1 MSKLP
6 TSPAFVID
14 QQALQESIEL
24 LNDLRAL
31 SGCRVLYSI
40 KALPLISLL
49 ERLKPHVDGF
59 SVSSLFEAQ
68 LAYEVLDKQQSIHL
82 TTPGIRPDEIGQ
94 LNQVCSHI
102 SFNSLSQQQMFSHV
116 EHKSVSQGLRVNPKL
131 SFAPDTRFDP
141 CRLYSK
147 LGVDINTIEA
157 QDIVGLSGLHIHTVF
172 SQYDYGALLQTLD
185 KLQQQLG
192 RYFKQLQWLNLGGG
206 YLFKNINDHQDF
218 IQLIRTLRR
227 EYALEIY
234 IEPGKAVI
242 GDAVSLVAT
251 VIDCFVSDGETIA
264 VLDTSVNHH
273 PEVFEYQRQPEILES
288 HEQGTYQ
295 VMLVG
300 STCLA
305 GDVFGVYTFLR
316 AVKIGDTISFSK
328 VGAYTLVKANRF
340 NGYNYPDIYSADAG
354 VLNCLKRY
362 DYADY
367 REHWL

>member
-1 MSKLP
+1 
-6 TSPAFVID
+6 
-14 QQALQESIEL
+14 
-24 LNDLRAL
+24 
-31 SGCRVLYSI
+31 
-40 KALPLISLL
+40 
-49 ERLKPHVDGF
+49 
-59 SVSSLFEAQ
+59 
-68 LAYEVLDKQQSIHL
+68 
-82 TTPGIRPDEIGQ
+82 
-94 LNQVCSHI
+94 
-102 SFNSLSQQQMFSHV
+102 MFSNAG
-116 EHKSVSQGLRVNPKL
+116 HKQVAQGLRINPKL
-131 SFAPDTRFDP
+131 SFVPDKRFDP

-218 IQLIRTLRR
+218 IQLIRTLRQ

-251 VIDCFVSDGETIA
+251 VIDCFVSDGKVIA
-264 VLDTSVNHH
+264 VLDTSVNHN

-305 GDVFGVYTFLR
+305 GDVFGEYTFLHV
-316 AVKIGDTISFSK
+316 VKIGDTISFPK

-340 NGYNYPDIYSADAG
+340 NGYNYPDIYSLDAG